1 MMHRLI
7 QTLKRVGINGFLLGL
22 FFAIGMAATFSEIG
36 SADSGIPWKPMINFG
51 IAFVFFFYGVKLDP
65 QQLRSGLSN
74 WRLHLLIQLSTFLIF
89 PVIVF
94 GLLKYMPWVDQD
106 FKLGIIYLSALPS
119 TVSASVVMV
128 SIANGNLPAAIFNAS
143 ISSLLGVILT
153 PAWMGVLGGGA
164 DGEIDFWSTLGE
176 LTLKVILP
184 VILGILAHGWLFPRI
199 KHILPRL
206 KYVDQTVIMI
216 IVFTSFSE
224 SFAQKLFSSYQLSTL
239 LTIAATMLGI
249 FILMWLI
256 LELISGMLKFSIQ
269 DRITTLFCGSKKS
282 LVHAVVIGKVIF
294 PDAAVLG
301 LVLLPVMLYHIQQL
315 ILGSVIAGYFG
326 RRKTEPKKQNNS
338 TSKPHQK
345 T

>member
-1 MMHRLI
+1 MIHRMVGIL
-7 QTLKRVGINGFLLGL
+7 QRVGINGFLLGL
-22 FFAIGMAATFSEIG
+22 FFAIGMAAIFPALG
-36 SADSGIPWKPMINFG
+36 SADSGLPWRPIINFG

-65 QQLRSGLSN
+65 KQLKVGLSN
-74 WRLHLLIQLSTFLIF
+74 WRLHLLIQISTFLIF
-89 PVIVF
+89 PLIVL
-94 GLLKYMPWVDQD
+94 GLLQFMSWVDPD
-106 FKLGIIYLSALPS
+106 FKLGITYLSTLPS

-128 SIANGNLPAAIFNAS
+128 SIAGGNLPAAIFNAS

-153 PAWMGVLGGGA
+153 PAWMGILGGSES
-164 DGEIDFWSTLGE
+164 GEIDFWSTLSE

-184 VILGILAHGWLFPRI
+184 VTLGILAHGSLFPRI
-199 KHILPRL
+199 KLHLARL

-216 IVFTSFSE
+216 IVFTSFAE
-224 SFAQKLFSSYQLSTL
+224 SFAQKLFAAYQLSNL

-249 FILMWLI
+249 FVLIWLI
-256 LELISGMLKFSIQ
+256 LELIAKILKFSIQ

-315 ILGSVIAGYFG
+315 ILGSILAGYFG
-326 RRKTEPKKQNNS
+326 RRKIEADQ
-338 TSKPHQK
+338 
-345 T
+345 